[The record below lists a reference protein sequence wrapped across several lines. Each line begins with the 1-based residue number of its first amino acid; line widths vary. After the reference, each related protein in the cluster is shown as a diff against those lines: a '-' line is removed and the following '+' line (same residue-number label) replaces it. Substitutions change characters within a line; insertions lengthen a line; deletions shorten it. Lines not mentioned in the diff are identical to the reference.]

1 MTPEAPGAA
10 GTEPD
15 RSRYHIAAL
24 AKGLQVLGL
33 FDGATLSLRTSEIS
47 ALTGIPMPTAFRIV
61 CTLEDL
67 GYLERRHDGTVQPGV
82 KVLTL
87 GSAAMRGSGLVQLSD
102 RPLRLL
108 ADATGETVNLGVLVE
123 DRVLYLARLRNA
135 DLVTANVHVGS
146 TLPAPYTSMG
156 KLLLAHLPP
165 DELDRRIT
173 GASFAPGAGPNAVTG
188 MDGLRAQLEEIR
200 RDGYAVQDQELA
212 QGLRS
217 VSVPVFG
224 SGAVP
229 VAAVNVAVSALR
241 RPLDDLRGDILDRL
255 RATAADITTRLRTR

>member
-1 MTPEAPGAA
+1 MGAR
-10 GTEPD
+10 GTADGD

-24 AKGLQVLGL
+24 AKGLQVLSL
-33 FDGATLSLRTSEIS
+33 FDGTTLSLRTSDI
-47 ALTGIPMPTAFRIV
+47 AARTGIPMPTTFRIV
-61 CTLEDL
+61 STLEEL
-67 GYLERRHDGTVQPGV
+67 GYLERTHDGALQPGV

-108 ADATGETVNLGVLVE
+108 AEATGETVNLGVLVE

-156 KLLLAHLPP
+156 KLLLAYLPP
-165 DELDRRIT
+165 DEFDRRIT
-173 GASFAPGAGPNAVTG
+173 AASFTPGAGPNAVSSVPE
-188 MDGLRAQLEEIR
+188 LRDRLEQIR
-200 RDGYAVQDQELA
+200 RDGYAIQDQELA

-224 SGAVP
+224 ADDLP
-229 VAAVNVAVSALR
+229 VAAVNVAVSTARHPESALHGTILER
-241 RPLDDLRGDILDRL
+241 LRG
-255 RATAADITTRLRTR
+255 TAADISAKLRTR

>member
-1 MTPEAPGAA
+1 MTSS
-10 GTEPD
+10 D

-24 AKGLQVLGL
+24 AKGLQVLSL
-33 FDGATLSLRTSEIS
+33 FDGPTLSLRTSDI
-47 ALTGIPMPTAFRIV
+47 AAMTGIPMPTAFRIV
-61 CTLEDL
+61 STLEDL
-67 GYLERRHDGTVQPGV
+67 GYLERRHDGSVQPGV

-87 GSAAMRGSGLVQLSD
+87 GSAAMRGSSLVQLSD

-108 ADATGETVNLGVLVE
+108 AEATGETVNLGVLVE

-156 KLLLAHLPP
+156 KVLLAYLPQ
-165 DELDRRIT
+165 DDLERRIT
-173 GASFAPGAGPNAVTG
+173 AASLPPGAGPNAVP
-188 MDGLRAQLEEIR
+188 DVAALRAQLEQIR
-200 RDGYAVQDQELA
+200 RDGYAVQDEELA

-224 SGAVP
+224 SDDAP
-229 VAAVNVAVSALR
+229 AAAVNVAVSAMR
-241 RPLDDLRGDILDRL
+241 RSNADLHGEILDRL
-255 RATAADITTRLRTR
+255 RETADDISTRLRTH

>member
-1 MTPEAPGAA
+1 
-10 GTEPD
+10 
-15 RSRYHIAAL
+15 
-24 AKGLQVLGL
+24 
-33 FDGATLSLRTSEIS
+33 
-47 ALTGIPMPTAFRIV
+47 LTGIPMPTAFRIV

-87 GSAAMRGSGLVQLSD
+87 GSAAMRSSGLVQLSD

-108 ADATGETVNLGVLVE
+108 AEETGETVNLGALVE

-165 DELDRRIT
+165 DELSRRIT
-173 GASFAPGAGPNAVTG
+173 GASFTPGAGPNAVSTVG
-188 MDGLRAQLEEIR
+188 ELFAQLDEIR

-224 SGAVP
+224 ADGAP

-241 RPLDDLRGDILDRL
+241 RPVSDLHGHILDRL
-255 RATAADITTRLRTR
+255 RATAEDITIRLRTR

>member
-1 MTPEAPGAA
+1 MTSSG
-10 GTEPD
+10 

-24 AKGLQVLGL
+24 AKGLQVLSL
-33 FDGATLSLRTSEIS
+33 FDGPTLSLRTSDIA

-61 CTLEDL
+61 ATLEDL
-67 GYLERRHDGTVQPGV
+67 GYLERRHDGSVQPGV

-87 GSAAMRGSGLVQLSD
+87 GSAAMRGSSLVQLSD

-108 ADATGETVNLGVLVE
+108 AEATGETVNLGVLVE

-156 KLLLAHLPP
+156 KLLLAYLPQ
-165 DELDRRIT
+165 DDLDRRIT
-173 GASFAPGAGPNAVTG
+173 EASFTPGAGPNAVADLTE
-188 MDGLRAQLEEIR
+188 LRAQLDGIR

-224 SGAVP
+224 TDDAP
-229 VAAVNVAVSALR
+229 AAAVNVAVSAMR
-241 RPLDDLRGDILDRL
+241 RSEDDLHGEILDRL
-255 RATAADITTRLRTR
+255 RATADDISTRLRTR

>member
-1 MTPEAPGAA
+1 MTSSDRGA
-10 GTEPD
+10 GD

-24 AKGLQVLGL
+24 AKGLQVLSL
-33 FDGATLSLRTSEIS
+33 FEGATLSLRTSDIA

-61 CTLEDL
+61 STLEDL
-67 GYLERRHDGTVQPGV
+67 GYLERRHDGSVQPGV

-87 GSAAMRGSGLVQLSD
+87 GSAAIRGSSLVQLSD

-108 ADATGETVNLGVLVE
+108 AEATGETVNLGVLVE

-146 TLPAPYTSMG
+146 TLPATYTSMG
-156 KLLLAHLPP
+156 KVLLAYLPRE
-165 DELDRRIT
+165 DLERRVT
-173 GASFAPGAGPNAVTG
+173 EASFTPGAGPNAVTG
-188 MDGLRAQLEEIR
+188 PDELYPQLDQVR
-200 RDGYAVQDQELA
+200 RNGYAVQDEELA

-224 SGAVP
+224 AGDVP
-229 VAAVNVAVSALR
+229 EAAVNVAVSAQR
-241 RPLDDLRGDILDRL
+241 CSEHDLRGDILERL
-255 RATAADITTRLRTR
+255 RETAADITTRLRTR

>member
-1 MTPEAPGAA
+1 MTSS
-10 GTEPD
+10 D

-24 AKGLQVLGL
+24 AKGLQVLSL
-33 FDGATLSLRTSEIS
+33 FDGPTLSLRTSDI
-47 ALTGIPMPTAFRIV
+47 AAMTGIPMPTAFRIV
-61 CTLEDL
+61 STLEDL
-67 GYLERRHDGTVQPGV
+67 GYLERRHDGSVQPGV

-87 GSAAMRGSGLVQLSD
+87 GSAAMRGSSLVQLSD

-108 ADATGETVNLGVLVE
+108 AEATGETVNLGILIE

-156 KLLLAHLPP
+156 KVLLAYLPQ
-165 DELDRRIT
+165 DDLDRRVT
-173 GASFAPGAGPNAVTG
+173 DASLPSGAGPNAVTN
-188 MDGLRAQLEEIR
+188 MSALRAQLEQIR
-200 RDGYAVQDQELA
+200 RDGYAVQDEELA

-224 SGAVP
+224 ADDAP
-229 VAAVNVAVSALR
+229 AAAVNVAVSAMR
-241 RPLDDLRGDILDRL
+241 RTNADLHGEILTRL
-255 RATAADITTRLRTR
+255 RETADDISTRLRTH

>member
-1 MTPEAPGAA
+1 MTSS
-10 GTEPD
+10 D

-24 AKGLQVLGL
+24 AKGLQVLSL
-33 FDGATLSLRTSEIS
+33 FDGPTLSLRTSDI
-47 ALTGIPMPTAFRIV
+47 AAMTGIPMPTAFRIV
-61 CTLEDL
+61 STLEDL
-67 GYLERRHDGTVQPGV
+67 GYLERRHDGSVQPGV

-87 GSAAMRGSGLVQLSD
+87 GSAAMRGSSLVQLSD

-108 ADATGETVNLGVLVE
+108 AEATGETVNLGVLVE

-156 KLLLAHLPP
+156 KVLLAYLPQ
-165 DELDRRIT
+165 DDLERRIT
-173 GASFAPGAGPNAVTG
+173 DASLPPGAGPNAVTN
-188 MDGLRAQLEEIR
+188 MSALRAQLEQIR
-200 RDGYAVQDQELA
+200 RDGYAVQDEELA

-224 SGAVP
+224 SDDAP
-229 VAAVNVAVSALR
+229 AAAVNVAVSAMR
-241 RPLDDLRGDILDRL
+241 RSNADLHGEILDRL
-255 RATAADITTRLRTR
+255 RETADDISTRLRTH

>member
-1 MTPEAPGAA
+1 MSAEDTAA
-10 GTEPD
+10 GD

-24 AKGLQVLGL
+24 AKGLQVLSL
-33 FDGATLSLRTSEIS
+33 FDGTTLSLRTSDIA

-61 CTLEDL
+61 STLEDL
-67 GYLERRHDGTVQPGV
+67 GYLERRHDGSVQPGV

-87 GSAAMRGSGLVQLSD
+87 GSAAMRGSSLVQLSD

-108 ADATGETVNLGVLVE
+108 AEATGETVNLGVLVE

-156 KLLLAHLPP
+156 KLLLAHLPAG
-165 DELDRRIT
+165 ELERRIT
-173 GASFAPGAGPNAVTG
+173 AASFTPGAGPNAVS
-188 MDGLRAQLEEIR
+188 DIDALRAQLDEIR
-200 RDGYAVQDQELA
+200 QNGYAVQDQELA

-224 SGAVP
+224 TGDAP
-229 VAAVNVAVSALR
+229 AAAVNVAVSAARHPVGDLHGVILEQLR
-241 RPLDDLRGDILDRL
+241 E
-255 RATAADITTRLRTR
+255 TAADISSRLSTR

>member
-1 MTPEAPGAA
+1 MTSGAA
-10 GTEPD
+10 GAEPD

-24 AKGLQVLGL
+24 AKGLQVLSL
-33 FDGATLSLRTSEIS
+33 FDGATLALRTSDIA

-61 CTLEDL
+61 ATLEDL

-146 TLPAPYTSMG
+146 TLPATYTSMG

-165 DELDRRIT
+165 DELDRRLT
-173 GASFAPGAGPNAVTG
+173 AASFAPGAGPNAVP
-188 MDGLRAQLEEIR
+188 DRAALLAQLDRIR

-217 VSVPVFG
+217 VSVPVLG
-224 SGAVP
+224 PDGAP
-229 VAAVNVAVSALR
+229 AAAVNVAVSALR
-241 RPLDDLRGDILDRL
+241 RPLADLHGEILDRL

>member
-1 MTPEAPGAA
+1 MTSS
-10 GTEPD
+10 D

-24 AKGLQVLGL
+24 AKGLQVLSL
-33 FDGATLSLRTSEIS
+33 FDGPTLSLRTSDI
-47 ALTGIPMPTAFRIV
+47 AAMTGIPMPTAFRIV
-61 CTLEDL
+61 STLEDL
-67 GYLERRHDGTVQPGV
+67 GYLERRHDGSVQPGV

-87 GSAAMRGSGLVQLSD
+87 GSAAMRGSSLVQLSD

-108 ADATGETVNLGVLVE
+108 AEATGETVNLGVLVE

-156 KLLLAHLPP
+156 KVLLAYLPQ
-165 DELDRRIT
+165 DDLARRIT
-173 GASFAPGAGPNAVTG
+173 DASLPPGAGPNAVTN
-188 MDGLRAQLEEIR
+188 MSALRAQLEQIR
-200 RDGYAVQDQELA
+200 REGYAVQDEELA

-224 SGAVP
+224 PDDTPA
-229 VAAVNVAVSALR
+229 AAVNVAVSAMR
-241 RPLDDLRGDILDRL
+241 RTNADLRGEILDRL
-255 RATAADITTRLRTR
+255 RETADDISTRLRTQ